1 MSERRTFTAE
11 FKAKVVLEVLG
22 DHKSSTEVCRQ
33 YGIGA
38 PWLSTWKAI
47 FLEHS
52 AVVFQGDERG
62 SQDQARIAELER
74 LVGRQALEIEVL
86 KKPPASWVLPG
97 AETGAQRDPGCGVSR
112 RPALRGP
119 GLGAQQLLLSL
130 PE

>member
-11 FKAKVVLEVLG
+11 FKAKAVLEVLSG
-22 DHKSSTEVCRQ
+22 HKSSAEICRQ

-38 PWLSTWKAI
+38 PLLSTWKAT

-52 AVVFQGDERG
+52 AVAFQGAERC

-86 KKPPASWVLPG
+86 KKASSMLALP
-97 AETGAQRDPGCGVSR
+97 R
-112 RPALRGP
+112 RGSGRSA
-119 GLGAQQLLLSL
+119 
-130 PE
+130 

>member
-22 DHKSSTEVCRQ
+22 GHKSNAEVCRQ

-38 PWLSTWKAI
+38 PLLSTWKAI
-47 FLEHS
+47 FLEHA

-62 SQDQARIAELER
+62 GQDQVHIADLER

-86 KKPPASWVLPG
+86 KKAS
-97 AETGAQRDPGCGVSR
+97 SI
-112 RPALRGP
+112 
-119 GLGAQQLLLSL
+119 LGAPRRRNGNSA
-130 PE
+130 